1 MFRVLEVPWSRVP
14 EPQIEHFQ
22 NNNQMAKNVKK
33 KFLCYLAMYIV
44 VLTPFINSRVD
55 SGTHDRH

>member
-22 NNNQMAKNVKK
+22 NNNQMAKNVK
-33 KFLCYLAMYIV
+33 IV
-44 VLTPFINSRVD
+44 VLTSFINSRVD